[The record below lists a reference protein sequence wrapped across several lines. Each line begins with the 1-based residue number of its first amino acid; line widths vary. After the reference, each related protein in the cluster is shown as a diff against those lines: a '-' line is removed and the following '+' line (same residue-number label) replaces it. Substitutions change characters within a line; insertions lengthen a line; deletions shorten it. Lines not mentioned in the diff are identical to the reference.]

1 MGTSWGSEWRELAV
15 FGGRRSAFAR
25 VLVVSNVLH
34 KCLNIGLFLAW
45 RSSRFA
51 LELSKE
57 KIIPSVSGRKNGCMQ
72 SGCAT
77 PGI

>member
-1 MGTSWGSEWRELAV
+1 MGTSWGSEWWELV
-15 FGGRRSAFAR
+15 IFGGRRTAFAR
-25 VLVVSNVLH
+25 VYVVSNVLH
-34 KCLNIGLFLAW
+34 KCLNIGLFFTL

-51 LELSKE
+51 LELLKE
-57 KIIPSVSGRKNGCMQ
+57 KTISSVSGRKSGCRQ